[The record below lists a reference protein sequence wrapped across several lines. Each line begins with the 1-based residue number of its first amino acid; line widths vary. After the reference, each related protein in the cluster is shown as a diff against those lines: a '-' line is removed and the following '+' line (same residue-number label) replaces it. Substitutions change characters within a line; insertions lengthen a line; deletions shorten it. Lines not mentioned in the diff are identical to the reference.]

1 MLDSAVISINC
12 RIFYCLKYI
21 IKEIEGI
28 FKMLDLDKRN
38 YSILDYLKFI
48 IPSAIGILLLMVPF
62 QYKGKTT
69 IFVAL
74 LASTLNNLLS
84 KLLPIIILLFISFTA
99 LITLVDQLFA
109 PAFIKKNNFLKEIAD
124 VSLFWAIIR
133 IIGFILALLV
143 FFQIGPEWLWSDDT
157 GGLVLYDLI
166 LDLFSIFL
174 FAGLILPFL
183 TDFGMLEFVGVLLTP
198 VMRPLFNLPGR
209 SSVDAVASW
218 IGDGTIGVSLT
229 NKQYKEG
236 FYTEREAAV
245 IATTFSAVS
254 ITFSL
259 VILEQVNLVTLFG
272 PYYLTILASAV
283 VAATIVPKLPPLS
296 QKKDEYY
303 GGISRD
309 KGENIPEGYSNLEWA
324 TELALEKA
332 DNSFTS
338 SDFFKNGFKTVTDL
352 WFGVLPV
359 IMAFGTIALIIAEY
373 TPLFSWLGIPFI
385 PFLKL
390 LGVPYAVEASQTI
403 MVGFADMFLPSII
416 GSTIPNEM
424 TRFIIATL
432 SVTQL
437 VYLSEAGAVILG
449 SDINITPLDLFIIFI
464 QRTLVTLPV
473 IVLAAH
479 LIF

>member
-1 MLDSAVISINC
+1 MEERSKNNYTVI
-12 RIFYCLKYI
+12 
-21 IKEIEGI
+21 
-28 FKMLDLDKRN
+28 
-38 YSILDYLKFI
+38 DYLKFI
-48 IPSAIGILLLMVPF
+48 LPSALGILLLMVPF
-62 QYKGKTT
+62 QYNGETT

-74 LASTLNNLLS
+74 LASTLTNLLTG
-84 KLLPIIILLFISFTA
+84 LLPSIILLFISFTA
-99 LITLVDQLFA
+99 ILTLIYKIARPNWIT
-109 PAFIKKNNFLKEIAD
+109 KNDFLLEIAA
-124 VSLFWAIIR
+124 VSSFWAVIR
-133 IIGFILALLV
+133 IFGFILALLV
-143 FFQIGPEWLWSDDT
+143 FFNWGPAWIWSADT
-157 GGLVLYDLI
+157 GGLVLNELI
-166 LDLFSIFL
+166 LELFSIFL
-174 FAGLILPFL
+174 FAGLLLPFL
-183 TDFGMLEFVGVLLTP
+183 TDFGLLEFVGVLLTP
-198 VMRPLFNLPGR
+198 VMRPLFGLPGR
-209 SSVDAVASW
+209 SSIDAVASW

-259 VILEQVNLVTLFG
+259 VVLKQVDLVSLFG
-272 PYYLTILASAV
+272 PYYLTILASAI
-283 VAATIVPKLPPLS
+283 AAAIIVPKLPPLS
-296 QKKDEYY
+296 QKKNEYY
-303 GGISRD
+303 GRNQAD
-309 KGENIPEGYSNLEWA
+309 LGENIPKNYTKFEWA
-324 TELALEKA
+324 IELAIDKA
-332 DNSFTS
+332 DDSLTA
-338 SDFFKNGFKTVTDL
+338 SDFFRNGFKTVTDL

-373 TPLFSWLGIPFI
+373 TPIFAWLGIPFI
-385 PFLKL
+385 PL
-390 LGVPYAVEASQTI
+390 LRLMQVPYAVEASQTI

-416 GSTIPNEM
+416 GSTIPSEM
-424 TRFIIATL
+424 TRFIVATL